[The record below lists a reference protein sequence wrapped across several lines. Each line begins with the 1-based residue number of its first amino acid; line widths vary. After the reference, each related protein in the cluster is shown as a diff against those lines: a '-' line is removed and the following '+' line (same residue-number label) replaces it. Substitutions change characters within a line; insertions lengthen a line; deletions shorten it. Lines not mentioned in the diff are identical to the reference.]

1 MTTRLSFDRVRRLE
15 ARASNPRPNR
25 REALIASGAI
35 REPDPDAL
43 SRTPPLDHQRVLR
56 IDDAGREAA
65 RRAIA
70 KPDRHW
76 ELADPILDAAIEQR
90 SRTRRARP

>member
-1 MTTRLSFDRVRRLE
+1 MNRLSFANVRRLE
-15 ARASNPRPNR
+15 ARASSPRPNR

-43 SRTPPLDHQRVLR
+43 SQTPPLDHQRVLR
-56 IDDAGREAA
+56 LDDAGREAA

-70 KPDRHW
+70 RPSRHW
-76 ELADPILDAAIEQR
+76 DLADPVLDAALEQR
-90 SRTRRARP
+90 SRTRRG

>member
-1 MTTRLSFDRVRRLE
+1 MRRLE
-15 ARASNPRPNR
+15 ARASSPRLNR
-25 REALIASGAI
+25 AHLIAAGAI
-35 REPDPDAL
+35 RPVDPDEL
-43 SRTPPLDHQRVLR
+43 SRTPPLDHRRVLR

-76 ELADPILDAAIEQR
+76 ELADPVLDAAIEQR